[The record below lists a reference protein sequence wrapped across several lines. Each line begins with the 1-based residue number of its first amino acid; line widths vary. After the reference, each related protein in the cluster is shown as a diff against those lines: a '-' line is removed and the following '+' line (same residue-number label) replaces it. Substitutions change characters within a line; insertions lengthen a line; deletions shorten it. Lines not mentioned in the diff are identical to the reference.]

1 MKHYWFVLLTFVT
14 LLATGCSKEIEE
26 EPYNPDIVWDDYVG
40 KYFTKESG
48 GFVWT
53 KFENHI
59 VWYTEELRDGEFI
72 EFYDLTDDAITIKTG
87 SEETKY
93 YNLADATGGKIK
105 KRLLCPY
112 YPYYFCKDVEIH
124 TKLRRGDTSSYVC
137 LCETE
142 DLCPEVTVH
151 FEGEYYKT
159 FKLYQEITY
168 NKPDLRSVFG
178 AILGTIDWTCY
189 PFLFNT
195 STLTCTSTPF
205 VINWTPSSWDGDI
218 ATLIP
223 NPQDF
228 LQLLLAIPIL
238 NVNDYGFTGWT
249 SDSVSLE
256 RLLRALFSKV
266 TSIKTNSDVMPV
278 FAYSTPKKQLVEYEN
293 SLIFGDDS
301 GNMTI
306 GVDPSILFNDPVI
319 KTPATSLLM
328 ASLLNTLIDEDQCSF
343 PANYTTEYTNDI
355 KGKRIQV
362 LTMMFNNSESARKI
376 WEDVIFPLIVQNK
389 ERIKD
394 FLKSDSR
401 FSANS
406 EVLCAAVDKLE
417 KIFETS
423 TITSIG
429 LKWQSDNMHIITE
442 IYTAISI
449 WYTDEFE

>member
-1 MKHYWFVLLTFVT
+1 MKHYWFVLLAFVI

-40 KYFTKESG
+40 KHFTKGSG

-59 VWYTEELRDGEFI
+59 VWYTEELRVGEYVD
-72 EFYDLTDDAITIKTG
+72 FYDLTDDAITIKTG
-87 SEETKY
+87 IEETKY
-93 YNLADATGGKIK
+93 FNLADATGGKIK
-105 KRLLCPY
+105 KRLLIPY
-112 YPYYFCKDVEIH
+112 YPYYFCKDAEVRM
-124 TKLRRGDTSSYVC
+124 KLRRGGISSYVD
-137 LCETE
+137 LRETE
-142 DLCPEVTVH
+142 DLCTEVKVH
-151 FEGEYYKT
+151 FEGEYYTKL
-159 FKLYQEITY
+159 KLYREITY
-168 NKPDLRSVFG
+168 KKPDLRCVFDSQFG
-178 AILGTIDWTCY
+178 FVDWTCY

-249 SDSVSLE
+249 SEYVSIE
-256 RLLRALFSKV
+256 RLLRALFSKIS
-266 TSIKTNSDVMPV
+266 SIKTISDLMPV
-278 FAYSTPKKQLVEYEN
+278 FAYSTPKKQLIEYEN

-343 PANYTTEYTNDI
+343 PANFKTEYTKDI

-362 LTMMFNNSESARKI
+362 LTMMFNNQESARKI
-376 WEDVIFPLIVQNK
+376 WEDAIFPLIVQNK
-389 ERIKD
+389 DRIKD

-401 FSANS
+401 FSVNS

-429 LKWQSDNMHIITE
+429 FMWHSYNMNIINET
-442 IYTAISI
+442 YTSKQI